1 MNIYR
6 RWLVNLLRNS
16 EVEKNPAFSDVCLSI
31 KKLRN
36 PTFSDICLSIIKEI
50 SKEIK
55 KFEIFRCLLVN
66 AERCN
71 SPYRRSWPNP
81 VLAQDRHG
89 AGDALDVQD
98 GHLDEDAHLD
108 DG

>member
-1 MNIYR
+1 M
-6 RWLVNLLRNS
+6 
-16 EVEKNPAFSDVCLSI
+16 SI
-31 KKLRN
+31 KKLGN

-71 SPYRRSWPNP
+71 SPYWRSWPTP
-81 VLAQDRHG
+81 ALAQDRHG
-89 AGDALDVQD
+89 AGEALQYDQFDDDDDGDDDDVHD
-98 GHLDEDAHLD
+98 VHDHHDEHNDLVVPDHLD
-108 DG
+108 DGQYPG